1 MSHSRIDIFPH
12 IVSTCVVLR
21 SRQGHETAL
30 LAVRAQRV
38 AFDPNIGRPE
48 IPIMGDFAC
57 WPCQSALAKKGRPGG
72 RPLIEWLDSAI
83 CSIRSAS
90 PIRGRICECTYKHFR
105 GRLAVT
111 RSTQSEEL
119 CAIWLVLIL
128 RCGNSADSYKKKNP
142 VDAASRDEEME

>member
-1 MSHSRIDIFPH
+1 MTAPRAFDDIRASQEYRHHRRDLVRRFFRIKPRVIERTALD
-12 IVSTCVVLR
+12 TA
-21 SRQGHETAL
+21 AL
-30 LAVRAQRV
+30 LAVRVQRV

-90 PIRGRICECTYKHFR
+90 PIRGRICECTKTSSN
-105 GRLAVT
+105 AVEFAVKLT
-111 RSTQSEEL
+111 ATSICRT
-119 CAIWLVLIL
+119 I
-128 RCGNSADSYKKKNP
+128 
-142 VDAASRDEEME
+142 